1 MYASVIGQTFLQA
14 FNKRQ
19 GTTHTAKSFFSEVFH
34 PLFYNHDKYLQWVIN
49 SPLVNPFP
57 KTGEA
62 RIQQLLKLQ
71 EKIVAVEPDG
81 SFAIGYPAAE
91 EKEYATTS
99 GQVTNLSLQAEEDLI
114 YASWIGNGFG
124 IRVSGGLCLLINE
137 PQLLLE
143 LFYGWQY
150 YRNNYLNNKSYP
162 NLKGNQVEAWNGQWL
177 VHRFGA
183 KLVQVNN
190 WQLEQKAFDEGMNQV
205 NTAHWPKVLFALS
218 RLFKGDAV
226 SAYVYAFSQMNT
238 TIGFVALH
246 LAEAKK
252 ALTLY
257 QEIFGKNDY
266 LNNAPLIENM
276 YGGHFSFHKACQ
288 FGAIGL
294 RALEPADFRSLFE
307 KPTIRKP
314 KSEEDQHLQ
323 EVQIKVFKTWILA
336 MLNNKELHEEAK
348 LLVQH
353 LTAYETSK
361 DKGIST
367 KRSNEV
373 EKIISSAKPELFI
386 TALAAIAEDFPQPQA
401 LRRIVEQLT
410 RLPEDRVKYLI
421 ALLKFE
427 HALQK
432 NQNLA

>member
-14 FNKRQ
+14 FNQRQ
-19 GTTHTAKSFFSEVFH
+19 GTTHSAKTFFSEVFH

-71 EKIVAVEPDG
+71 EKILAVEPDG

-99 GQVTNLSLQAEEDLI
+99 GQVTNLSLQSEEDLI

-137 PQLLLE
+137 AELLLE
-143 LFYGWQY
+143 LFDGWQY

-183 KLVQVNN
+183 KSIQVSN
-190 WQLEQKAFDEGMNQV
+190 WRLEQKAFDEGMNQV
-205 NTAHWPKVLFALS
+205 ITSHWPKVLFALS
-218 RLFKGDAV
+218 RLFKGEAV

-238 TIGFVALH
+238 TIGFVSLH
-246 LAEAKK
+246 LAEVKK

-257 QEIFGKNDY
+257 QEILAKT
-266 LNNAPLIENM
+266 
-276 YGGHFSFHKACQ
+276 
-288 FGAIGL
+288 
-294 RALEPADFRSLFE
+294 
-307 KPTIRKP
+307 TI
-314 KSEEDQHLQ
+314 
-323 EVQIKVFKTWILA
+323 
-336 MLNNKELHEEAK
+336 
-348 LLVQH
+348 
-353 LTAYETSK
+353 
-361 DKGIST
+361 
-367 KRSNEV
+367 
-373 EKIISSAKPELFI
+373 
-386 TALAAIAEDFPQPQA
+386 
-401 LRRIVEQLT
+401 
-410 RLPEDRVKYLI
+410 
-421 ALLKFE
+421 
-427 HALQK
+427 
-432 NQNLA
+432 